1 MIKEKYRKVFQNQLE
16 KIKFENRYRIFNE
29 LENFNSFPIVNWMNE
44 NTSKKTIV
52 WCSNDYLGMSQ
63 NKEIKKVAID
73 SIKKYGIGSGGTRNI
88 SGTHQPIVK
97 LEKRLASIHKKQNSL
112 VFSSGY
118 VANESSISAITNL
131 FKNIII
137 FSDEKNHASII
148 SGIKK
153 NKCNKIIFR
162 HNDMVDLEKK
172 LSQFDIDNPKIIIF
186 ESVYS
191 MDGSLGDI
199 KKIVDLSKKYNCLT
213 YVDEVHAVG
222 IFGKNGGGISEE
234 LNLQNEID
242 IIQGTLAK
250 AFGSIGGYI
259 ATDNLIS
266 DYIRSSSS
274 GFIFTTSIPPLAAES
289 ALASIDY
296 LKNNLNVKSKQIENV
311 NLLKNLLF
319 KKKINFINNNTHIIP
334 VMINDAKLCKQI
346 SDVLLNDY
354 GHYIQPINYPTVK
367 KGEERLRITPGP
379 LHTKEMIINLVDS
392 LVKIFNQINLNKLNK
407 IA

>member
-222 IFGKNGGGISEE
+222 IYGKNGGGISEE
-234 LNLQNEID
+234 LKLQNEID

-311 NLLKNLLF
+311 NFLKNLLF

-334 VMINDAKLCKQI
+334 VMINEAKLCKQI

-407 IA
+407 